1 MLQSSR
7 LELRNGKTSITGYLP
22 HAVRCPDHVE
32 LHYRKEASLRGELK
46 RLTVAEN
53 QCCDVEGVRFE
64 FEENDEHY
72 VMYVIAPE
80 HAAESVAVRTVLENF
95 ADMPNRA

>member
-1 MLQSSR
+1 M
-7 LELRNGKTSITGYLP
+7 
-22 HAVRCPDHVE
+22 
-32 LHYRKEASLRGELK
+32 
-46 RLTVAEN
+46 
-53 QCCDVEGVRFE
+53 VEGVHFE

-72 VMYVIAPE
+72 VMHVIAPE